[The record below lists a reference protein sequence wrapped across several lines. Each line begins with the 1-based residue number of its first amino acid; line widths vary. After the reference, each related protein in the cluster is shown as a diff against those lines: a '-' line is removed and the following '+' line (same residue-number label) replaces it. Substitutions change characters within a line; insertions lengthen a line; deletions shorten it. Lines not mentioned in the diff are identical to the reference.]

1 MKKKDSVIIADY
13 MVPEKDIEIKKWFR
27 MIILKSNPISIV
39 QDKIY
44 RDLSGF
50 KYKTSIGFIK
60 KIIFKMM
67 ELVEERI
74 IAELKTTTRGA
85 IMHDG

>member
-1 MKKKDSVIIADY
+1 
-13 MVPEKDIEIKKWFR
+13 MVSEKDIEIKKWFR
-27 MIILKSNPISIV
+27 MIILKNNPISIV

-50 KYKTSIGFIK
+50 KYKTSIGFIR